1 MGRLARIRVVIAD
14 DHALVRAGIVSLL
27 RALEEVEVVA
37 EAGDGAEAVELCRR
51 HAPDVVVMDIS
62 MKGIDGFEAAAQITR
77 DCPQTRVV
85 MLSMHREQAFIQQAL
100 AAGAK
105 GYLIKDAATD
115 ELEQAVRSV
124 VRGET
129 YLSAALT
136 KGAVDAYMRM
146 GAARTSDPPLTP
158 RQREVLKLLAEG
170 CATKEIAYRLGLSA
184 KTVESHRAQIQDRL
198 GIRDLAG
205 LIRYAMRTGIT
216 PPES

>member
-27 RALEEVEVVA
+27 RALQEVEVVG
-37 EAGDGAEAVELCRR
+37 EADDGAQAVELCRSL
-51 HAPDVVVMDIS
+51 APDVAVLDIS
-62 MKGIDGFEAAAQITR
+62 MKGVDGFEAAERITR

-85 MLSMHREQAFIQQAL
+85 ILSMHREQAFIQRAL

-105 GYLIKDAATD
+105 GYLIKDAATE
-115 ELEQAVRSV
+115 ELEHAVRAV

-136 KGAVDAYMRM
+136 KGVVDAYMRA
-146 GAARTSDPPLTP
+146 GRSSDPQLTP

-184 KTVESHRAQIQDRL
+184 KTVESHRAQIQARL

-205 LIRYAMRTGIT
+205 LIRYAMRTGLT
-216 PPES
+216 PPEG